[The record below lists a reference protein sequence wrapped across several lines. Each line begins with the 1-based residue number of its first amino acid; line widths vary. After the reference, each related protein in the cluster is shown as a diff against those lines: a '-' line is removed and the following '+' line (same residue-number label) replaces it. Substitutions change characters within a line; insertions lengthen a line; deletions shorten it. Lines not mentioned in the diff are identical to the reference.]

1 MSFVLA
7 PASRLERSLHREET
21 MIEFEQVTKR
31 YFGRDVLENLSFSA
45 NPGEITGLLGRNGA
59 GKTTALRIL
68 VGLER
73 ANSGAAKINGTS
85 FSQLRPGV
93 VGVGLSPAFSPTRTV
108 MQQLSVSALALGASR
123 DAVKKTLEVTELDNV
138 AHKRCMSLSL
148 GMKQRL
154 LLACATV
161 ADPEVLILDEPVNG
175 LDPDGIAWLH
185 RYLKDFATS
194 GATVLVSSHY
204 LNDLQTYANKIV
216 IIQGRTLWSGH
227 WPNETEPSLPELYA
241 RTTSGLDIR

>member
-1 MSFVLA
+1 
-7 PASRLERSLHREET
+7 
-21 MIEFEQVTKR
+21 MIEFEEVTKR
-31 YFGRDVLENLSFSA
+31 YFGRAVLENLSFSA
-45 NPGEITGLLGRNGA
+45 EPGEITGLLGRNGA

-68 VGLER
+68 VGLEK
-73 ANSGAAKINGTS
+73 ATSGRAKINGQD
-85 FSQLRPGV
+85 FSSLNPRV
-93 VGVGLSPAFSPTRTV
+93 IGVGLSPNFSPTRTV

-123 DAVKKTLEVTELDNV
+123 DAVKKTLEVTELENV
-138 AHKRCMSLSL
+138 AHKRCFSLSL

-161 ADPEVLILDEPVNG
+161 AKPAVLILDEPVNG

-185 RYLKDFATS
+185 SYLRDFALS

-216 IIQGRTLWSGH
+216 IIQSKTLWSGE
-227 WPNETEPSLPELYA
+227 WPNESEPSLPELFA
-241 RTTSGLDIR
+241 RTTAGLEIH